1 MVNNM
6 NKGKLA
12 IAIIIMLVVAVG
24 FVVGGQYAGGF
35 FLLKKLGLNPK
46 SVELFTLFDYY
57 TAYGSAGGPVEKFIK
72 MAIGISVAPIL
83 MIFAFLIALLVT
95 KKGLIDRLYGDA
107 RFATNAE
114 IQRAGMFYDPKK
126 ESKWP
131 PVLLGKKGNK
141 FVADYSQEYTTL
153 SAPPG
158 AGKGV
163 SFVIP
168 NLLTYPHSVITFDPK
183 TENFHI
189 TAGYRRSVLGQEV
202 YLFSPDNASYQ
213 THCWN
218 PMDYI
223 SDDSRKTLADIKS
236 LTSIL
241 IDAPEGQNQGFYLT
255 ARDALDGIL
264 MYMMESPEE
273 ERTLYNADKLNT
285 VSIGFE
291 KWAVM
296 VISRRANS
304 GRPLSEQT
312 ARMIMGYANANDKAR
327 EITRGIIS
335 TALSVFTDAMA
346 RAATS
351 KSDFDFRDLRKKP
364 MTIYVGIQPNNVER
378 FSKML
383 NIFFSQALSVNTGLL
398 PDDGPKDANG
408 ETVLK
413 YQLFPLLDEF
423 VALGRIGV
431 IEKSSGYTRA
441 YNVRYGVIFQNKQ
454 QVYSDRVY
462 GSAGGQAMLE
472 TMHNEIVYA
481 TESLTDAKEYSER
494 LGFTTLKHRDKN
506 RSHSKQGTGTS
517 ENTQRH
523 KRELM
528 LPQDI
533 MRMPYT
539 EQLIFKKGGRI
550 WPIHCNKIVYYKDD
564 FFKGRISLPTPEIPQ
579 MKFADTVSLLK
590 DEVNNTSSL
599 ELSKSN

>member
-1 MVNNM
+1 M
-6 NKGKLA
+6 NKLHKGKL
-12 IAIIIMLVVAVG
+12 IAVIIILLLVVIG
-24 FVVGGQYAGGF
+24 FVVGGQFAGGF
-35 FLLKKLGLNPK
+35 FLLKRLGLDPK
-46 SVELFTLFDYY
+46 TVGLFTLYDYY
-57 TAYGSAGGPVEKFIK
+57 TAYGAMGGDVGKFIK
-72 MAIGISVAPIL
+72 LSLAISAAPIAL
-83 MIFAFLIALLVT
+83 IVAFLFALLVT
-95 KKGLIDRLYGDA
+95 KKGLIDRLYGNA
-107 RFATNAE
+107 RFATDAE

-126 ESKWP
+126 ETKWP
-131 PVLLGKKGNK
+131 PVILGKKGK
-141 FVADYSQEYTTL
+141 RFVADYSQEYTTL

-168 NLLTYPHSVITFDPK
+168 NLLTYPHSVLNFDPK
-183 TENFHI
+183 TENFQI
-189 TAGYRRSVLGQEV
+189 TAGYRRDVLGQEV
-202 YLFSPDNASYQ
+202 YLFSPDNSSYQ

-223 SDDSRKTLADIKS
+223 SDDRRKTLADIKA

-241 IDAPEGQNQGFYLT
+241 IDAPDGQNQGFYLT

-264 MYMMESPEE
+264 MYMMESPDE

-285 VSIGFE
+285 VSIGFD
-291 KWAVM
+291 KWAVLI
-296 VISRRANS
+296 ISRRANS
-304 GRPLSEQT
+304 GNPLSEQT
-312 ARMIMGYANANDKAR
+312 ARMLMGYANANDKAR

-335 TALSVFTDAMA
+335 TALSVFTDSMA
-346 RAATS
+346 RAATC
-351 KSDFDFRDLRKKP
+351 KSDFDFRDFRKKR
-364 MTIYVGIQPNNVER
+364 MTVYVGIQPNNVER

-383 NIFFSQALSVNTGLL
+383 NIFFSQALSVNTGEL
-398 PDDGPKDANG
+398 PDDGPKDENG
-408 ETVLK
+408 DPVLK
-413 YQLFPLLDEF
+413 YQFLPLLDEF

-441 YNVRYGVIFQNKQ
+441 YNVRYAVIFQNKQ

-494 LGFTTLKHRDKN
+494 LGYTTLKHRERN
-506 RSHSKQGTGTS
+506 RSQSKQGSSTS
-517 ENTQRH
+517 DNTQRY

-550 WPIHCNKIVYYKDD
+550 NPIHCNKIVYYTDE
-564 FFKGRISLPTPEIPQ
+564 FFKDRLGFAPPSIPQ
-579 MKFADTVSLLK
+579 MEFAA
-590 DEVNNTSSL
+590 
-599 ELSKSN
+599 